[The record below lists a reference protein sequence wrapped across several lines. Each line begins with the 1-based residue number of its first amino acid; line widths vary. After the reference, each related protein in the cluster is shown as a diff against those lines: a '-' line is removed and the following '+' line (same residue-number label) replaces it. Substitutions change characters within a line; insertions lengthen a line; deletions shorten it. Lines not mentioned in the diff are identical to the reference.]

1 MKVQQSSLCEG
12 RIYKEDLL
20 GLKEGSLTRTTLC
33 EGPAVFLVRGPNLQG
48 RLARVAAGFADK
60 DYLVWRYSSLPSTR
74 AKIYKDD
81 CKSSIQVGF
90 LVLVGSFFD
99 RPCKSLIGP

>member
-1 MKVQQSSLCEG
+1 MEVQQSSFYEG
-12 RIYKEDLL
+12 RIYKEDWL
-20 GLKEGSLTRTTLC
+20 GLQQGSLTRTTLC
-33 EGPAVFLVRGPNLQG
+33 GGPAVFLLRGPNLQG
-48 RLARVAAGFADK
+48 RLARVAAGFAHK
-60 DYLVWRYSSLPSTR
+60 DYLVWRSSSLPSTR

-99 RPCKSLIGP
+99 PPCKSLIGP